1 MMKYRRIYFT
11 GLLAILTLIMISP
24 VDVVAQN
31 RADVIQLGSEFMVV
45 DDNKVRIY
53 YQTGAQN
60 GSDISTAGRADVQTL
75 GSNFIV
81 VDDNGI
87 RIIYRTGDLI
97 KYINMNGR
105 PDIIQLGSRFMAV
118 GDNIARIYYQTGE
131 QKGNDISTAG
141 RADVQ
146 TLGSNFIVV
155 DDNGIRII
163 YQTGEQKGGVI
174 SMDVSSGSSAVDLS
188 EIDLSHNGEI
198 DIWDVAVI
206 AEYFGQMV
214 Q

>member
-87 RIIYRTGDLI
+87 RIIY
-97 KYINMNGR
+97 
-105 PDIIQLGSRFMAV
+105 
-118 GDNIARIYYQTGE
+118 
-131 QKGNDISTAG
+131 
-141 RADVQ
+141 
-146 TLGSNFIVV
+146 
-155 DDNGIRII
+155 
-163 YQTGEQKGGVI
+163 QTGEQKGGVI